1 MAVCGGGVM
10 SKDVAAFLIAAIV
23 TLSMY
28 LVVTIAESIARI
40 VLILI

>member
-1 MAVCGGGVM
+1 M
-10 SKDVAAFLIAAIV
+10 SKDVAAFLIVAIV

-28 LVVTIAESIARI
+28 LIVTIAESIARI

>member
-1 MAVCGGGVM
+1 M
-10 SKDVAAFLIAAIV
+10 SKDIAAFLIVAVA